1 MLQELRV
8 SQFAIIDSLQIE
20 FQPGL
25 NILSG
30 ETGSGKSVL
39 LKSLALLMGEKAS
52 SDTIRTGCAT
62 ATVEG
67 SFLLK
72 KRPDLEKRMQDL
84 GLPLEDHE
92 LIVRRVIAAGD
103 KSKVFINGVLSPLS
117 QLRDLISPL
126 IEVTG
131 HSGADTKSDHPTP
144 LIEMTGQHDNRN
156 LLSKHYHLD
165 LLDQHAGL
173 WDKRSQYEQKYQAW
187 NRLKEEIRDFEK
199 KSLEKNQ
206 RLDFLKFQYQEYS
219 ELELNPTADQNL
231 EAEIKSLKNSSR
243 LISFADQCD
252 QVVYEDDDSVSSR
265 LKTLTKK
272 AQELSALDPQLS
284 EKLRPLEQAET
295 LIDDAIFSL
304 RNYVKKM
311 DLDPE
316 ALEEKES
323 RLSQIRKL
331 QKKHGE
337 DLFALAEKFKAMA
350 DEIKQLENADQHI
363 EDLKK
368 SLTLQ
373 ELDLKKIAEDLH
385 KLRTESAKKLVKGVN
400 HELEDLNM
408 KGVLFD
414 IQLNRLLTLSPT
426 GLSDIEF
433 LSQTSIKDPK
443 RPIAKVASGGEL
455 SRILLALKK
464 TVSASTP
471 SDSPRT
477 YLFDEVDTGV
487 SGTTAEKVG
496 KKLKEIAKGQQVICV
511 THLPQVAACGD
522 VHFSIQK
529 SAVDDQAIM
538 QVKELKKK
546 ERVDEIARLIS
557 GEKISK
563 TSLAHAE
570 QLLKENM

>member
-20 FQPGL
+20 FQNGL

-52 SDTIRTGCAT
+52 ADTIRTGCST

-67 SFLLK
+67 SFNLK
-72 KRPDLEKRMQDL
+72 KRPDLEKKLESL
-84 GLPLEDHE
+84 GIEVESHQ
-92 LIVRRVIAAGD
+92 LIVRRIISAED
-103 KSKVFINGVLSPLS
+103 KSKVFLNGVLSPLS
-117 QLRDLISPL
+117 QLRDFVAPL

-131 HSGADTKSDHPTP
+131 PNAP

-156 LLSKHYHLD
+156 LLSKSYHLD
-165 LLDQHAGL
+165 LLDQYGHL
-173 WDKRSQYEQKYQAW
+173 WDKRSNYESKFTTW
-187 NRLKEEIRDFEK
+187 SELKSNIKDFEK
-199 KSLEKNQ
+199 KSQEKAQ
-206 RLDFLKFQYQEYS
+206 RLDFLKFQFQEYAN
-219 ELELNPTADQNL
+219 LDLDLDQDLNL
-231 EAEIKSLKNSSR
+231 EQEIKTLKNSSK
-243 LISFADQCD
+243 LVGFADLCD
-252 QVVYEDDDSVSSR
+252 QVIYQDDDSVSAR
-265 LKTLTKK
+265 LKSLLKK
-272 AQELSALDPQLS
+272 SVEMASLDVNLADKISNLQQAQV
-284 EKLRPLEQAET
+284 
-295 LIDDAIFSL
+295 LIDDAVYAIRS
-304 RNYVKKM
+304 YVQKI
-311 DLDPE
+311 DADPA

-337 DLFALAEKFKAMA
+337 DLTAMA
-350 DEIKQLENADQHI
+350 QFFESMKSEISNLENSDQHI
-363 EDLKK
+363 LTLKK
-368 SLTLQ
+368 QASLL
-373 ELDLKKIAEDLH
+373 ELELKKCAEELH
-385 KLRTESAKKLVKGVN
+385 SARLKFAKKLAENVN
-400 HELEDLNM
+400 TELEDLNM
-408 KGVLFD
+408 KGVTFD
-414 IQLNRLLTLSPT
+414 IQIDKLSELTLT

-433 LSQTSIKDPK
+433 LSQTSPKDPK

-464 TVSASTP
+464 SVGGAHGKMDT
-471 SDSPRT
+471 PRT

-496 KKLKEIAKGQQVICV
+496 RKLKELAKGQQVICV

-529 SAVDDQAIM
+529 STLKNQAIM
-538 QVKELKKK
+538 TVTELHKK

-563 TSLAHAE
+563 TSIAHAE
-570 QLLKENM
+570 QLLKESH

>member
-8 SQFAIIDSLQIE
+8 SQFAIIDSLQVE
-20 FQPGL
+20 FQNGL

-52 SDTIRTGCAT
+52 ADTIRTGCST

-67 SFLLK
+67 SFNLT
-72 KRPDLEKRMQDL
+72 KRPDLEKKLESL
-84 GLPLEDHE
+84 GIEVESHQ
-92 LIVRRVIAAGD
+92 LIVRRIISAED
-103 KSKVFINGVLSPLS
+103 KSKVFLNGVLSPLS
-117 QLRDLISPL
+117 QLRDFVAPL

-131 HSGADTKSDHPTP
+131 PNAP

-156 LLSKHYHLD
+156 LLSKSYHLD
-165 LLDQHAGL
+165 LLDQYGHL
-173 WDKRSQYEQKYQAW
+173 WDKRSNYESKFTTW
-187 NRLKEEIRDFEK
+187 SELKNNIKDFEK
-199 KSLEKNQ
+199 KSQEKAQ
-206 RLDFLKFQYQEYS
+206 RLDFLKFQFQEYANLDLD
-219 ELELNPTADQNL
+219 LEQDLNL
-231 EAEIKSLKNSSR
+231 EQEIKTLKNSSK
-243 LISFADQCD
+243 LVGFADLCD
-252 QVVYEDDDSVSSR
+252 QVIYQDDDSISAR
-265 LKTLTKK
+265 LKSLLKK
-272 AQELSALDPQLS
+272 SVEMASLDVNLADKISNLQQAQV
-284 EKLRPLEQAET
+284 
-295 LIDDAIFSL
+295 LIDDAVYAIRS
-304 RNYVKKM
+304 YVQKI
-311 DLDPE
+311 DADPA

-337 DLFALAEKFKAMA
+337 DLTAMA
-350 DEIKQLENADQHI
+350 QFFESMKSEISNLENSDQHI
-363 EDLKK
+363 LTLKK
-368 SLTLQ
+368 QASLL
-373 ELDLKKIAEDLH
+373 ELELKKLAEELH
-385 KLRTESAKKLVKGVN
+385 SVRIKFAKKLTENVN
-400 HELEDLNM
+400 AELEDLNM
-408 KGVLFD
+408 KGVTFD
-414 IQLNRLLTLSPT
+414 IHIDKLTELTLT

-433 LSQTSIKDPK
+433 LSQTSPKDPK

-464 TVSASTP
+464 SVGATHGKM
-471 SDSPRT
+471 DNPRT

-496 KKLKEIAKGQQVICV
+496 RKLKEIAKGQQVICV

-529 SAVDDQAIM
+529 STVKNQAIM
-538 QVKELKKK
+538 TVTELHKK

-563 TSLAHAE
+563 TSIAHAE
-570 QLLKENM
+570 QLLKESH

>member
-20 FQPGL
+20 FQNGL

-52 SDTIRTGCAT
+52 ADTIRTGCTT

-67 SFLLK
+67 SFSLK
-72 KRPDLEKRMQDL
+72 NRPDLEKKLSDL
-84 GLPLEDHE
+84 GIEVESHQ
-92 LIVRRVIAAGD
+92 LIVRRIISAED
-103 KSKVFINGVLSPLS
+103 KSKVFLNGVLSPLS
-117 QLRDLISPL
+117 QLRDFVAPL

-131 HSGADTKSDHPTP
+131 PNAP

-156 LLSKHYHLD
+156 LLSKSYHLD
-165 LLDQHAGL
+165 LLDQYSQL
-173 WDKRSQYEQKYQAW
+173 WEKRSLYETKFSAW
-187 NRLKEEIRDFEK
+187 FELKNNIKDFEK
-199 KSLEKNQ
+199 KSQEKSQ
-206 RLDFLKFQYQEYS
+206 RLDFLKFQYNEFSQLNLDLTKDLT
-219 ELELNPTADQNL
+219 LEQD
-231 EAEIKSLKNSSR
+231 IKTLKNSSK
-243 LISFADQCD
+243 LVGFADVCD
-252 QVVYEDDDSVSSR
+252 QVIYQDDDSVSAR
-265 LKTLTKK
+265 LKSLLKK
-272 AQELSALDPQLS
+272 SVDMAALDLNLADKIAQLS
-284 EKLRPLEQAET
+284 QAQT
-295 LIDDAIFSL
+295 LIDEAVYAIRSYVQKIDA
-304 RNYVKKM
+304 
-311 DLDPE
+311 DPA

-337 DLFALAEKFKAMA
+337 DLVVMNSYFEKMKS
-350 DEIKQLENADQHI
+350 EIANLENSDQHI
-363 EDLKK
+363 
-368 SLTLQ
+368 
-373 ELDLKKIAEDLH
+373 LDLKKKAILFELELKKMAEELH
-385 KLRTESAKKLVKGVN
+385 VSRLKFSKKLSNNVN
-400 HELEDLNM
+400 TELEDLNM
-408 KGVLFD
+408 KGVTFD
-414 IQLNRLLTLSPT
+414 IQIEKTLELTTT

-433 LSQTSIKDPK
+433 LSQTSPKDPK

-464 TVSASTP
+464 SVGTANGKT
-471 SDSPRT
+471 DSPRT

-496 KKLKEIAKGQQVICV
+496 RKLKEIAKGQQVICV

-522 VHFSIQK
+522 VHFSILK
-529 SAVDDQAIM
+529 STKKDQAIM
-538 QVKELKKK
+538 TVTLLHKK
-546 ERVDEIARLIS
+546 ERIDEIARLIS

-570 QLLKENM
+570 QLLKESH

>member
-20 FQPGL
+20 FQSGL

-84 GLPLEDHE
+84 GLPIEDHQ

-131 HSGADTKSDHPTP
+131 HTSDTKSEHPTP

-173 WDKRSQYEQKYQAW
+173 WDKRSQYEHKYQAW
-187 NRLKEEIRDFEK
+187 NKLKEEIREFEK
-199 KSLEKNQ
+199 KSQEKNQ

-219 ELELNPTADQNL
+219 ELELNPETDQKL
-231 EAEIKSLKNSSR
+231 DAEIKSLKNSSR

-272 AQELSALDPQLS
+272 AQELSALDPQFS
-284 EKLRPLEQAET
+284 EKLAPLEQAQS
-295 LIDDAIFSL
+295 LIDDAVFSL

-337 DLFALAEKFKAMA
+337 DLFVLTEKFKAMS
-350 DEIKQLENADQHI
+350 DEIRQLENADQHI

-385 KLRTESAKKLVKGVN
+385 KQRSESSKKLVKGVN

-414 IQLNRLLTLSPT
+414 IQVNRLTELSPT

-433 LSQTSIKDPK
+433 LSQTSPKDPK
-443 RPIAKVASGGEL
+443 RPMAKVASGGEL

-471 SDSPRT
+471 ADSPRT

-529 SAVDDQAIM
+529 MSENDQAIM

-546 ERVDEIARLIS
+546 ERIDEIARLIS

-570 QLLKENM
+570 QLLKENV